1 MNYFSEENATSLL
14 NLVNGYG
21 VKQKVTQSG
30 STKTPVS
37 DNFEDLKG
45 RISMKTLDLIKQLH
59 TQYFNAKNPT
69 KQPES
74 SSSGENKSKKPEII
88 HVSGRLEIL

>member
-1 MNYFSEENATSLL
+1 MTLPSNMGNDDGVEE
-14 NLVNGYG
+14 
-21 VKQKVTQSG
+21 QKVIPTEP
-30 STKTPVS
+30 TRITIN

-45 RISMKTLDLIKQLH
+45 RISMETLNLIKQLH
-59 TQYFNAKNPT
+59 IQYLNTENPT

-74 SSSGENKSKKPEII
+74 LSFDDNKSKNEEII